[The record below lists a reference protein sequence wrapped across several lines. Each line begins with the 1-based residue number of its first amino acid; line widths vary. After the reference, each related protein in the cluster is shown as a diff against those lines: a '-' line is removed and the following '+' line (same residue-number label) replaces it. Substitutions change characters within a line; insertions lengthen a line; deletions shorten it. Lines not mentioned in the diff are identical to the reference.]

1 MTRVILV
8 MEQCSGDRSIR
19 EFTFEDIW
27 QLDYEFTKFAQD
39 LTGDDEIRVKID
51 VPELEPKK
59 RKGKKA

>member
-8 MEQCSGDRSIR
+8 MEDCSGNRSIR
-19 EFTFEDIW
+19 EFNFESTW

-39 LTGDDEIRVKID
+39 LTGDDEITVKID
-51 VPELEPKK
+51 VPEWKPSK